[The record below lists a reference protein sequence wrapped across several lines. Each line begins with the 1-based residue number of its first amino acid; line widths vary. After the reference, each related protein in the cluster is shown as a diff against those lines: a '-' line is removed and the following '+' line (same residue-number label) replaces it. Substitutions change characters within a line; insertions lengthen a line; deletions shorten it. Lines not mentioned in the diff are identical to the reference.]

1 MCEIYYWIQQSAKK
15 RTAALRSGGDGK
27 GYEKFLFA
35 VLTDYAARCSL
46 FCDSQSIFSGGSLF
60 YLGIF
65 LFPGG
70 SSGSVQGVRKVSDK
84 IGIEAQRKK
93 LEAEGHTIIQKGRKN
108 IRYFVKDY
116 ENVLFD
122 CREIENEG

>member
-1 MCEIYYWIQQSAKK
+1 MGRI
-15 RTAALRSGGDGK
+15 
-27 GYEKFLFA
+27 
-35 VLTDYAARCSL
+35 
-46 FCDSQSIFSGGSLF
+46 DSSGGSLS

-70 SSGSVQGVRKVSDK
+70 SCGSAQSVRKVSDK